1 MDEIINRFKSN
12 PRFDEVGAIISFT
25 GVVKGVSRDGEKLD
39 KIDFEMDR
47 EATER
52 RLREIANEFEKR
64 KHVLEVSIHMNAGEL
79 YPGEILSHIA
89 LATTCD
95 GPEVGEMFK
104 ALHEILETI
113 KRTAG
118 IRLKEKSEKG
128 WYYTKPKDKT
138 KTFD

>member
-1 MDEIINRFKSN
+1 MIEKVAVHVKDRVTLDEIINRFKSN

-64 KHVLEVSIHMNAGEL
+64 KHVLEV
-79 YPGEILSHIA
+79 
-89 LATTCD
+89 
-95 GPEVGEMFK
+95 
-104 ALHEILETI
+104 
-113 KRTAG
+113 
-118 IRLKEKSEKG
+118 
-128 WYYTKPKDKT
+128 
-138 KTFD
+138 